1 MFYSVFDCYPV
12 DWNTIM
18 VYDIYVLPAID
29 HGFFFKFLFDASLD
43 LIIKG
48 KAKRNRISYH
58 CLEFIRVAT
67 NFYVGIQIRYIRIK
81 MSHKMSFVKK
91 AITD

>member
-1 MFYSVFDCYPV
+1 MFYSLFDFYSV

-18 VYDIYVLPAID
+18 VYDVYVLSAIG

-48 KAKRNRISYH
+48 KAKKNRISCH

-67 NFYVGIQIRYIRIK
+67 NFYVGI
-81 MSHKMSFVKK
+81 
-91 AITD
+91 